1 MRRAPPSN
9 CPASRRSIAV
19 LVSGGLDS
27 SVLLAELGRRGNVV
41 QPIYVRSGL
50 QWEAVERYWLRRFL
64 RALSAP
70 RLRRLVELTLPA
82 ADVYREHWSISGK
95 GTPGYDAPLESN
107 YLPGRNLLLLS
118 KAALFCA
125 QHDIA
130 AIALAVLRDNP
141 FADGTP
147 EFFRR
152 FAATARCAFRVPF
165 DVQTPFRRLSKAAVI
180 RRGRC
185 LPLHLTF
192 SCARPSGRLHCGTCT
207 KCAERQRGFQ
217 VAGVLDP
224 TRYCSPPRD

>member
-1 MRRAPPSN
+1 M
-9 CPASRRSIAV
+9 AV

-27 SVLLAELGRRGNVV
+27 SVLLAELVRRGNVV

-50 QWEAVERYWLRRFL
+50 RWETVERHWLRRFL
-64 RALSAP
+64 RALRGP

-82 ADVYREHWSISGK
+82 SDVYRAHWSISGK

-118 KAALFCA
+118 KAAVFCA
-125 QHDIA
+125 RHDLA
-130 AIALAVLRDNP
+130 AVALAVLRDNP

-152 FAATARCAFRVPF
+152 FAAAARCAFGMRF
-165 DVQTPFRRLSKAAVI
+165 DVRTPFRRLSKAAVI
-180 RRGRC
+180 RRAQG

-192 SCARPSGRLHCGTCT
+192 SCAQPRGRLHCGACT
-207 KCAERQRGFQ
+207 KCAERRRGFQ
-217 VAGVLDP
+217 LAGVLDP
-224 TRYCSPPRD
+224 TRYCLNGRR

>member
-1 MRRAPPSN
+1 M
-9 CPASRRSIAV
+9 AV

-27 SVLLAELGRRGNVV
+27 SVLLAELVRRGNVV

-50 QWEAVERYWLRRFL
+50 RWEAVERYWLRRFL
-64 RALSAP
+64 RALRAP
-70 RLRRLVELTLPA
+70 RLHRLVELTLPA
-82 ADVYREHWSISGK
+82 ADLYRAHWSISGK
-95 GTPGYDAPLESN
+95 GTPGYDAPLDSN

-152 FAATARCAFRVPF
+152 FAATARCAFGVPF
-165 DVQTPFRRLSKAAVI
+165 EVRAPFRRLNKSAVI
-180 RRGRC
+180 RRARG

-217 VAGVLDP
+217 LAGVPDP
-224 TRYCSPPRD
+224 TRYRSRVRGRR